1 MTAAALGTT
10 LNLPTLEADLVG
22 EGADQIDPEDA
33 SIQIDLKPGTQSG
46 TDHVLRGRGVPG
58 LRGGRGDLI
67 VTINVETPT
76 KLDLEQEALLRQ
88 LAEMRGEESVQ
99 GQLKAAHKGGVF
111 SWFKDTLNG
120 H

>member
-1 MTAAALGTT
+1 M
-10 LNLPTLEADLVG
+10 
-22 EGADQIDPEDA
+22 
-33 SIQIDLKPGTQSG
+33 
-46 TDHVLRGRGVPG
+46 
-58 LRGGRGDLI
+58 
-67 VTINVETPT
+67 TINVETPT